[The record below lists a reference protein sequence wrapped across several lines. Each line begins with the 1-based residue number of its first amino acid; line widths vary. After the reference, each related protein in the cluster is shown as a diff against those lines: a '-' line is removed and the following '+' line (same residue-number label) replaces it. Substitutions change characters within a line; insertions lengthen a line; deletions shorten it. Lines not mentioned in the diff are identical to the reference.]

1 HNWVVR
7 TDTTS
12 ATLVSEVHTMKTTA
26 CKGLQHTRVSGHAF
40 RPQCRLRSHTLGI
53 RPLAMSSRDNCIMS
67 RCDSPIV
74 QGCMLAGA
82 ALVVVACDNLLAPG
96 AAQAM
101 ELHAEPGNALSL
113 PTWAIH
119 VSSVLE
125 WVTAM
130 GLMWKYAEASGNP
143 RWKGMAWGMVPSLG
157 SAMAA
162 CTWHFFYN
170 SPDLEFLVVVQ
181 SALTVIGNCTCWLAA
196 YRIYE
201 GAIAENSSA

>member
-1 HNWVVR
+1 MKA
-7 TDTTS
+7 S
-12 ATLVSEVHTMKTTA
+12 A
-26 CKGLQHTRVSGHAF
+26 CQRLQHTRVLDHAF
-40 RPQCRLRSHTLGI
+40 RPQCVLRSHTAST
-53 RPLAMSSRDNCIMS
+53 RPLVMSSRDNCIIPK
-67 RCDSPIV
+67 CDSPIM
-74 QGCMLAGA
+74 QGSMLAGA
-82 ALVVVACDNLLAPG
+82 ALVVLACDNLLAPG
-96 AAQAM
+96 AAQAL
-101 ELHAEPGNALSL
+101 ELHAEPGNALSM

-201 GAIAENSSA
+201 GAMAEKSSA